1 MNRQT
6 FIAKNQEVPRQ
17 WLAVD
22 ATDQVLGRLAVR
34 LAVILMGKHK
44 PQYTPHHDVG
54 DFIVVTHAEKIRL
67 TGQKLDQKFHNV
79 FTGHPGGLK
88 QYSYRWMLENRPE
101 RLITLAVQRMLPKN
115 KLGQHDWMEA
125 VRQSVI
131 KPKSAIGGPRT
142 PNFVFKFD
150 FYLPGPTPMFDAL
163 FPHSSHTQWLD
174 CSSCHPKIFRYR
186 GTKITMQDIRERKY
200 CGVCHGPVAF
210 PADADNC
217 GRCHTAMMPPE

>member
-1 MNRQT
+1 MRHLRFLIILLPALVLLVSCNKDTFSVFFDIPETDPNPTATSAAKPAPTTPAPAAAQT
-6 FIAKNQEVPRQ
+6 SPNSRELPPAIENAAAWEV
-17 WLAVD
+17 
-22 ATDQVLGRLAVR
+22 
-34 LAVILMGKHK
+34 
-44 PQYTPHHDVG
+44 
-54 DFIVVTHAEKIRL
+54 AE
-67 TGQKLDQKFHNV
+67 
-79 FTGHPGGLK
+79 
-88 QYSYRWMLENRPE
+88 
-101 RLITLAVQRMLPKN
+101 RMLPKN